1 MSVKN
6 NTLKILSIENIL
18 IFVALI
24 AVGMRFIFLGT
35 INGGLHVDEAY
46 AGYEAYSLYN
56 YGVDSWGY
64 HNPVYFI
71 SWGSGMNVLASYL
84 MIPFVA
90 LLGNSVWAI
99 RLPQAILQ
107 SLAIL
112 TVYKILKMTVNKRLA
127 AYTAFFMAVCPWHF
141 MLSRWGLES
150 NMCVA
155 FISFGSYFLIK
166 YFMLHMGKQET
177 GPAETIEKGKNSK
190 QKSSSGDYNIILA
203 AIMFGLS
210 LYCYAADWVPVA
222 AVLSFWILYYIIYN
236 ISSAKQKKA
245 FVEPANNNEVES
257 NQVETG
263 KHKIG
268 YIIAAILVLAIFAL
282 PLLLFLLVNMGYIP
296 EIRSFISVPKMVVFR
311 NDELGANLHSRIHSL
326 AYILIKGT
334 DVDGFRMW
342 NAYQPYGL
350 FYIFS
355 LPVMM
360 VGVFVACRQ
369 VILDFKAKR
378 FSYAFM
384 LLGYSVITTCI
395 AMVQG
400 IDIIQINYLIITM
413 VIYIG
418 IGIYAVSKVGIKGE
432 NAKARILNLGS
443 LLLTAYLISFILFAN
458 SYFGDFQKRIG
469 PCQMRGA
476 DKALD
481 YALELY
487 DEKNH
492 DADESYISVTPGLR
506 HANILFYTASSPYDF
521 INTVTWQNYPNK
533 YLNTASF
540 GPYIW
545 EDYRNEQVEDEDQQD
560 NVYTLNPNNIYVIET
575 EEAGQFINQGYR
587 VTYFQDTAVAVK

>member
-1 MSVKN
+1 MIGKN
-6 NTLKILSIENIL
+6 NTFKILSLENVLIL
-18 IFVALI
+18 GALI

-155 FISFGSYFLIK
+155 FITFGSYFLIK
-166 YFMLHMGKQET
+166 YYMIHIGMLET
-177 GPAETIEKGKNSK
+177 GKK
-190 QKSSSGDYNIILA
+190 GDYNLLLSA
-203 AIMFGLS
+203 LMFGLS

-222 AVLSFWILYYIIYN
+222 AILSFWLIYYIIFN
-236 ISSAKQKKA
+236 IVSAKKTSD
-245 FVEPANNNEVES
+245 NNSENATSE
-257 NQVETG
+257 NATG
-263 KHKIG
+263 RKHKIG
-268 YIIAAILVLAIFAL
+268 YIIGAILILALFAL

-360 VGVFVACRQ
+360 VGVFGACRQ
-369 VILDFKAKR
+369 VVVDFKKGK
-378 FSYAFM
+378 FSFAFM
-384 LLGYSVITTCI
+384 LLGYSVIATCI

-418 IGIYAVSKVGIKGE
+418 IGIYVFSKVCFKKEKDKAGI
-432 NAKARILNLGS
+432 INLGS
-443 LLLTAYLISFILFAN
+443 LLIIAYLVSFIFFSR

-481 YALELY
+481 YALNLY
-487 DEKNH
+487 QEKDGQSH
-492 DADESYISVTPGLR
+492 ISVTPGLR
-506 HANILFYTASSPYDF
+506 HANVLFYTASSPYDF
-521 INTVTWQNYPNK
+521 IDTVTWQNYPDK

-545 EDYRNEQVEDEDQQD
+545 EDYRNEHIEIEDEEEQPEPL
-560 NVYTLNPNNIYVIET
+560 YTLNPDNIYIIEK
-575 EEAGQFINQGYR
+575 EETDQFIIQGYD
-587 VTYFQDTAVAVK
+587 VTYFQDTAVAIKK